1 MMQGEDWRQRWES
14 VLGVTYPEQPCD
26 AAEPPPAE
34 WMSENEAASR
44 LRVCR
49 GTAKKLLAG
58 KGVRYG
64 GRWWYAPADVEAA
77 RPSKELPPGYVT
89 APEAIELLGYCS
101 PSWLESLVDRGYIR
115 VLYVCGRKYYR
126 ENDAL
131 RYMAKRRVIV

>member
-1 MMQGEDWRQRWES
+1 MEKWAS
-14 VLGVTYPEQPCD
+14 VLGVRYPELPRD
-26 AAEPPPAE
+26 AADPPPDD
-34 WMSENEAASR
+34 WMSENEAAAR

-77 RPSKELPPGYVT
+77 RPSEEMPPGYVT

-101 PSWLESLVDRGYIR
+101 QSWLESLVDRGRIR
-115 VLYVCGRKYYR
+115 VWYGGGRKYYR
-126 ENDAL
+126 AGDIEKYVRERKA
-131 RYMAKRRVIV
+131 RG